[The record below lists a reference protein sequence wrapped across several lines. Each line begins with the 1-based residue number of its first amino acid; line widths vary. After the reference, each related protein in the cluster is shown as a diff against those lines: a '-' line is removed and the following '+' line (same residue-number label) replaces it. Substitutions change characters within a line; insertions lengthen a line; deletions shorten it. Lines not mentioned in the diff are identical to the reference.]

1 MVCEEN
7 EQNII
12 AEHWKNGKVIPDDV
26 KWCGIIT
33 LEDIMED
40 IIQEEI
46 PDEV

>member
-1 MVCEEN
+1 MVCEEH
-7 EQNII
+7 QQSII
-12 AEHWKNGKVIPDDV
+12 ADHWKNGTVIRDNV
-26 KWCGIIT
+26 NWCGIIT